1 MFPCLIMTYECLC
14 GVNGFKNNMGL
25 QRLNFS
31 IKNGSLGQA
40 KKLINYKTSM
50 HSSNG
55 ADIKTKYVYITN
67 VLVLA
72 KVSLLF
78 KIFSE

>member
-1 MFPCLIMTYECLC
+1 MA
-14 GVNGFKNNMGL
+14 VWDR
-25 QRLNFS
+25 Q
-31 IKNGSLGQA
+31 

-55 ADIKTKYVYITN
+55 ADIKTKYITN

-78 KIFSE
+78 KFFSE